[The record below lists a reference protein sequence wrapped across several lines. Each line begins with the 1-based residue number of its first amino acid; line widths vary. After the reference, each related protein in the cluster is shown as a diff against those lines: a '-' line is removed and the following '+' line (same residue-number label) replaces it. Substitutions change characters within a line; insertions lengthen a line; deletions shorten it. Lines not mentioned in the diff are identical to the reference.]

1 MNRGGRGALVLGGLI
16 KYIAGLLLLSL
27 LIFLPAGTIAFK
39 GGWLLIVSLFVP
51 MFIFGVVLVVAAP
64 ELLAKRLNSKEKR
77 NKQGAIVRLS
87 GLMFVAGFVVA
98 GLDFRYGWSAVSEAV
113 VYSSVAL
120 FLLSYLLYAEVMREN
135 AWLSRTI
142 EVSENQKVVSTGL
155 YGIVRHPM
163 YTATVVLFL
172 SMPLILGSWWAF
184 GVFLLYIP
192 MIVARIIDEERL
204 LAAELDGYA
213 EYCTHVR
220 WRLLP
225 FVW

>member
-1 MNRGGRGALVLGGLI
+1 MNRGGSGALVLGGLI

-77 NKQGAIVRLS
+77 DKQGAIVRLS

-98 GLDFRYGWSAVSEAV
+98 GLDFRYGWSAVPEAV

-213 EYCTHVR
+213 EYCTQVR

>member
-1 MNRGGRGALVLGGLI
+1 MDRGGRGALVLGGLI

-77 NKQGAIVRLS
+77 NKQGTIVRLS

-98 GLDFRYGWSAVSEAV
+98 GLDFRYGWSAVPEAV

-163 YTATVVLFL
+163 YTATVMLFL

-204 LAAELDGYA
+204 LAVELDGYA
-213 EYCTHVR
+213 EYCKCVR

>member
-1 MNRGGRGALVLGGLI
+1 MLSGLI
-16 KYIAGLLLLSL
+16 KYIAGLLLMAL
-27 LIFLPAGTIAFK
+27 LLFLPAGSVYYS
-39 GGWLLIVSLFVP
+39 GGWLLLLSLFVP

-77 NKQGAIVRLS
+77 DKQGAIVRLS

-98 GLDFRYGWSAVSEAV
+98 GLDFRYGWSAVPEAV

-213 EYCTHVR
+213 EYCTQVR